1 MVFNSLHFLVFFIVV
16 TVWFF
21 RMQHQK
27 SRIWLLLLSSCYFY
41 MMFIPVYILILF
53 FTILVDY
60 YAGLLLERTD
70 GRRRKLILSGS
81 IAANLGVL
89 VFFKY
94 FDFLSTS
101 LQPLLHAL
109 FPSVRVPYLD
119 LLLPIGLS
127 FHTFQALSYTI
138 EVYRGN
144 QRAEKDLA
152 VYALYVMYYPQLVA
166 GPIERP
172 QNMLGQF
179 HEFRPY
185 NWDNVKE
192 GLLRMSWGF
201 FKKMVVADRVAMI
214 VDHVYDTRS
223 HQSSLS
229 LVIGAIAYSVQ
240 IYCDF
245 SGYSDIAI
253 GASKV
258 MGIKLMENFR
268 NPYGAQGL
276 AEFWKRWH
284 ISLSTWFRDYLYIPL
299 GGNRKGII
307 RTRFNVFVVFILSGL
322 WHGANWTFGLWGVV
336 HGFLVTVFPGL
347 KNIKSGIAKGGRSVA
362 AIRVT
367 ATFTLVTL
375 LWIFFRAPTVQDG
388 FAYVAGIFSFS
399 GSRLSTG
406 LNTNEFLLAIF
417 VSVLMFVAEARI
429 KRFYFRSD
437 ILFYISICL
446 AVNVCYFLG
455 VVGETKFIYF
465 QF

>member
-1 MVFNSLHFLVFFIVV
+1 
-16 TVWFF
+16 
-21 RMQHQK
+21 
-27 SRIWLLLLSSCYFY
+27 

-60 YAGLLLERTD
+60 YAGLRMERTD
-70 GRRRKLILSGS
+70 GRTRKLILTGS
-81 IAANLGVL
+81 IVANIGVL
-89 VFFKY
+89 VVFKY
-94 FDFLSTS
+94 FNFLSAS
-101 LQPLLHAL
+101 LQPAVSAL
-109 FPSVRVPYLD
+109 FPSVHAPILD

-138 EVYRGN
+138 EVYRKK
-144 QRAEKDLA
+144 QQAEKDIA

-179 HEFRPY
+179 REFRPY
-185 NWDNVKE
+185 DWSNVKE

-201 FKKMVVADRVAMI
+201 FKKMVIADRVAMI
-214 VDHVYDTRS
+214 VDHIYDT
-223 HQSSLS
+223 HQQQSSLT
-229 LVIGAIAYSVQ
+229 LAIGAIAYSVQ

-258 MGIKLMENFR
+258 MGIRLMENFR

-299 GGNRKGII
+299 GGSRSGKL
-307 RTRFNVFVVFILSGL
+307 RTRFNVFVVFIVSGL
-322 WHGANWTFGLWGVV
+322 WHGANWTFGLWGLL
-336 HGFLVTVFPGL
+336 HGLFVSLFPGL
-347 KNIKSGIAKGGRSVA
+347 KRGESGKIQSNRVGVVARVA
-362 AIRVT
+362 A
-367 ATFTLVTL
+367 TFLLVSL
-375 LWIFFRAPTVQDG
+375 LWVFFRAPTIQDAFSFIG
-388 FAYVAGIFSFS
+388 GIFAFS
-399 GSRLSTG
+399 GMSLSTG
-406 LNTNEFLLAIF
+406 LNTTEFILAILL
-417 VSVLMFVAEARI
+417 SVFMFGAESRI
-429 KRFYFRSD
+429 KRFYFRND
-437 ILFYISICL
+437 LLFYVAMFS
-446 AVNVCYFLG
+446 AVVVCYFLG

>member
-21 RMQHQK
+21 RLQHQK

-70 GRRRKLILSGS
+70 GRRRNLILSGS

-101 LQPLLHAL
+101 LQPVLQAL

-144 QRAEKDLA
+144 QRAEKDVA

-185 NWDNVKE
+185 AWDNVKE

-201 FKKMVVADRVAMI
+201 FKKMVIADRVAMI
-214 VDHVYDTRS
+214 VDHIFDTRS
-223 HQSSLS
+223 QQSSLT
-229 LVIGAIAYSVQ
+229 LAIGAIAYSVQ

-276 AEFWKRWH
+276 GDFWNRWH

-322 WHGANWTFGLWGVV
+322 WHGANWTFGLWGVL

-347 KNIKSGIAKGGRSVA
+347 KNVNSGIAKGGRIVA
-362 AIRVT
+362 AIRVV
-367 ATFTLVTL
+367 ATFMLVTL
-375 LWIFFRAPTVQDG
+375 LWIFFRAPTVQDA
-388 FAYVAGIFSFS
+388 FSYIAGIFSFS
-399 GSRLSTG
+399 GSSLSTG
-406 LNTNEFLLAIF
+406 LNTNEFLLAVF
-417 VSVLMFVAEARI
+417 VSVIMFAAEARI

-446 AVNVCYFLG
+446 AVIVCYFLG

>member
-1 MVFNSLHFLVFFIVV
+1 
-16 TVWFF
+16 
-21 RMQHQK
+21 
-27 SRIWLLLLSSCYFY
+27 

-70 GRRRKLILSGS
+70 GRRRNLILSGS

-101 LQPLLHAL
+101 LQPVLQAL

-144 QRAEKDLA
+144 QRAEKDVA

-185 NWDNVKE
+185 AWDNVKE

-201 FKKMVVADRVAMI
+201 FKKMVIADRLAMI
-214 VDHVYDTRS
+214 VDHVFDTRS
-223 HQSSLS
+223 QQSSLT
-229 LVIGAIAYSVQ
+229 LAVGAIAYSVQ

-276 AEFWKRWH
+276 GDFWKRWH

-322 WHGANWTFGLWGVV
+322 WHGANWTFGLWGVL

-347 KNIKSGIAKGGRSVA
+347 KNVNSGIAKGGRSVA
-362 AIRVT
+362 AIRVV
-367 ATFTLVTL
+367 ATFMLVTL
-375 LWIFFRAPTVQDG
+375 LWIFFRAPTMQDA
-388 FAYVAGIFSFS
+388 FSYIAGIFSFS
-399 GSRLSTG
+399 GSSLSTG
-406 LNTNEFLLAIF
+406 LNTNEFLLAVF
-417 VSVLMFVAEARI
+417 VSAIMFAAEARI

-446 AVNVCYFLG
+446 AVIVCYFLG

>member
-1 MVFNSLHFLVFFIVV
+1 
-16 TVWFF
+16 
-21 RMQHQK
+21 
-27 SRIWLLLLSSCYFY
+27 

-60 YAGLLLERTD
+60 YAGLWMGRTD
-70 GRRRKLILSGS
+70 GRTRKWILTGS
-81 IAANLGVL
+81 VVANIGVL
-89 VFFKY
+89 VVFKY
-94 FDFLSTS
+94 FNFLSTS
-101 LQPLLHAL
+101 LQPALRAL
-109 FPSVRVPYLD
+109 FPSVHAPILD

-138 EVYRGN
+138 EVYRRN
-144 QRAEKDLA
+144 QLAEKDIA

-172 QNMLGQF
+172 QNMLAQF

-185 NWDNVKE
+185 DWSNVKE
-192 GLLRMSWGF
+192 GVLRMSWGI
-201 FKKMVVADRVAMI
+201 FKKMVIADRVAMI
-214 VDHVYDTRS
+214 VDHVYDS
-223 HQSSLS
+223 HQQQSSLT
-229 LVIGAIAYSVQ
+229 LAIGAVAYSVQ

-299 GGNRKGII
+299 GGSRRGHL
-307 RTRFNVFVVFILSGL
+307 RTRFNVFVVFLVSGL
-322 WHGANWTFGLWGVV
+322 WHGANWTFGLWGVL
-336 HGFLVTVFPGL
+336 HGFFVSLFPGKNTTDIGTKKGGGIGVYARVAATFLLVTF
-347 KNIKSGIAKGGRSVA
+347 
-362 AIRVT
+362 
-367 ATFTLVTL
+367 
-375 LWIFFRAPTVQDG
+375 LWVFFRAPTIHDAFSYIG
-388 FAYVAGIFSFS
+388 GIFAFS
-399 GSRLSTG
+399 GMSLSTG
-406 LNTNEFLLAIF
+406 LNATEFILAILLSIF
-417 VSVLMFVAEARI
+417 MFVAEARI
-429 KRFYFRSD
+429 KRFYFGSD
-437 ILFYISICL
+437 LLFYVTLFLSII
-446 AVNVCYFLG
+446 VCYFLG

>member
-21 RMQHQK
+21 RLRNQK
-27 SRIWLLLLSSCYFY
+27 SRVWLLLLSSCYFY

-60 YAGLLLERTD
+60 YAGLWMERTD
-70 GRRRKLILSGS
+70 GRARKLILSGS
-81 IAANLGVL
+81 IVANLGVL

-94 FDFLSTS
+94 FDFLSAT
-101 LQPLLHAL
+101 LQPVVHAL
-109 FPSVRVPYLD
+109 FPSVNLPYLD

-144 QRAEKDLA
+144 QHAEKDMA

-172 QNMLGQF
+172 QNMLHQF

-185 NWDNVKE
+185 DWNNVKE

-201 FKKMVVADRVAMI
+201 FKKMIVADRLAMI
-214 VDHVYDTRS
+214 VDHVYDT
-223 HQSSLS
+223 HAEQSSLT
-229 LVIGAIAYSVQ
+229 LAISAVAYSVQ

-258 MGIKLMENFR
+258 MGVKLMENFR
-268 NPYGAQGL
+268 TPYGAQGL
-276 AEFWKRWH
+276 ADFWKRWH

-299 GGNRKGII
+299 GGNRKGAI

-322 WHGANWTFGLWGVV
+322 WHGANWTFGLWGVLN
-336 HGFLVTVFPGL
+336 GFFVSVFPGL
-347 KNIKSGIAKGGRSVA
+347 KIINSGMAKGGRSVA
-362 AIRVT
+362 VIRVV
-367 ATFTLVTL
+367 ATFILVTL
-375 LWIFFRAPTVQDG
+375 LWIFFRAPTISDALNYIG
-388 FAYVAGIFSFS
+388 GIFAFS
-399 GSRLSTG
+399 GSSLSIG
-406 LNTNEFLLAIF
+406 LNSSEFLLAIL
-417 VSVLMFVAEARI
+417 VSLLMFVAEARI
-429 KRFYFRSD
+429 KRFYFTSD
-437 ILFYISICL
+437 ILFYFTISM
-446 AVNVCYFLG
+446 AVIVCYFLG
-455 VVGETKFIYF
+455 VVSETKFIYF

>member
-1 MVFNSLHFLVFFIVV
+1 M
-16 TVWFF
+16 T
-21 RMQHQK
+21 
-27 SRIWLLLLSSCYFY
+27 
-41 MMFIPVYILILF
+41 FIPVYILILF

-60 YAGLLLERTD
+60 YAGLFLERTD
-70 GRRRKLILSGS
+70 GRTRKLILTGS
-81 IAANLGVL
+81 IVANIGVL
-89 VFFKY
+89 VVFKY
-94 FDFLSTS
+94 FNFLSAS
-101 LQPLLHAL
+101 LQPALQAL
-109 FPSVRVPYLD
+109 FPSVHTPILD

-138 EVYRGN
+138 EVYRR
-144 QRAEKDLA
+144 QQPAEKDIV

-185 NWDNVKE
+185 NWANIKE

-201 FKKMVVADRVAMI
+201 FKKMVIADRVAMI
-214 VDHVYDTRS
+214 VDHVYDT
-223 HQSSLS
+223 HQQQSSLT
-229 LVIGAIAYSVQ
+229 LAIGAIAYSVQ

-253 GASKV
+253 GTSKV

-299 GGNRKGII
+299 GGSRHGKL
-307 RTRFNVFVVFILSGL
+307 RTRFNVFVVFLVSGL
-322 WHGANWTFGLWGVV
+322 WHGANWTFGLWGVL
-336 HGFLVTVFPGL
+336 HGFFVSLFPGV
-347 KNIKSGIAKGGRSVA
+347 KTTEGGMPNGSRVGAIA
-362 AIRVT
+362 RVT
-367 ATFTLVTL
+367 ATFLLVSL
-375 LWIFFRAPTVQDG
+375 LWIFFRAPTIQDAFTYIG
-388 FAYVAGIFSFS
+388 RIFTLAG
-399 GSRLSTG
+399 GGLSTG
-406 LNTNEFLLAIF
+406 LNTTEFLLA
-417 VSVLMFVAEARI
+417 VLLSIVMFGAEASI
-429 KRFYFRSD
+429 KRFYLRSD
-437 ILFYISICL
+437 VLFFVTVFLSVI
-446 AVNVCYFLG
+446 VCYFFG

>member
-1 MVFNSLHFLVFFIVV
+1 
-16 TVWFF
+16 
-21 RMQHQK
+21 
-27 SRIWLLLLSSCYFY
+27 

-70 GRRRKLILSGS
+70 GHTRKLILTGS
-81 IAANLGVL
+81 IVANIGVL
-89 VFFKY
+89 VVFKY
-94 FDFLSTS
+94 FNFLSTS
-101 LQPLLHAL
+101 LQPAFHVL
-109 FPSVRVPYLD
+109 FPSVHAPILD

-138 EVYRGN
+138 EVYRRK
-144 QRAEKDLA
+144 QHAEKNVV

-172 QNMLGQF
+172 QNMLSQF

-185 NWDNVKE
+185 DWANIKE

-201 FKKMVVADRVAMI
+201 FKKMVIADRVAMI
-214 VDHVYDTRS
+214 VDHVYDTHS
-223 HQSSLS
+223 QQSSLS
-229 LVIGAIAYSVQ
+229 LAIGAVAYSVQ

-258 MGIKLMENFR
+258 MGIRLMENFR

-276 AEFWKRWH
+276 ADFWKRWH
-284 ISLSTWFRDYLYIPL
+284 ISLSSWFRDYLYIPL
-299 GGNRKGII
+299 GGSRGGKL
-307 RTRFNVFVVFILSGL
+307 RTRFNVFVVFLVSGL
-322 WHGANWTFGLWGVV
+322 WHGANWTFGLWGLL
-336 HGFLVTVFPGL
+336 HGFFVSLFPGL
-347 KNIKSGIAKGGRSVA
+347 KTTEGDSTKGSRIGVVA
-362 AIRVT
+362 RVT
-367 ATFTLVTL
+367 ATFFLVTL
-375 LWIFFRAPTVQDG
+375 LWIFFRAPNIQDALSYIG
-388 FAYVAGIFSFS
+388 GIFAFS
-399 GSRLSTG
+399 GGILSTG
-406 LNTNEFLLAIF
+406 LNTREFLLA
-417 VSVLMFVAEARI
+417 VMLSVFMFGAEAGI

-437 ILFYISICL
+437 LLFYL
-446 AVNVCYFLG
+446 ALFLAIIVCYFLG

>member
-21 RMQHQK
+21 RLQHQK

-70 GRRRKLILSGS
+70 GRRRNLILSGS

-101 LQPLLHAL
+101 LQPVLQAL

-144 QRAEKDLA
+144 QRAEKDVA

-185 NWDNVKE
+185 AWDNVKE

-201 FKKMVVADRVAMI
+201 FKKMVIADRLAMI
-214 VDHVYDTRS
+214 VDHVFDTRS
-223 HQSSLS
+223 QQSSLT
-229 LVIGAIAYSVQ
+229 LAVGAIAYSVQ

-276 AEFWKRWH
+276 GDFWKRWH

-322 WHGANWTFGLWGVV
+322 WHGANWTFGLWGVL

-347 KNIKSGIAKGGRSVA
+347 KNVNSGIAKGGRSVA
-362 AIRVT
+362 AIRVV
-367 ATFTLVTL
+367 ATFMLVTL
-375 LWIFFRAPTVQDG
+375 LWIFFRAPTMQDA
-388 FAYVAGIFSFS
+388 FSYIAGIFSFS
-399 GSRLSTG
+399 GSSLSTG
-406 LNTNEFLLAIF
+406 LNTNEFLLAVF
-417 VSVLMFVAEARI
+417 VSAIMFAAEARI

-446 AVNVCYFLG
+446 AVIVCYFLG